1 VCTWTH
7 KLNRFLT
14 LLRAYLGA
22 SLAAGFVIAL
32 AIMLAILVG
41 LLVNGRWSEA
51 PLTILTLL
59 IGWGFASL
67 YVAVLALPPAV
78 LVVAFAEAVREQR
91 ASFYGWAG
99 VATAGVSTTTL
110 VLLASSNLSSWPVDQ
125 AILAAIFAI
134 VLALA
139 GLVGGRVFRNLAA
152 PKAGEGCGAITQS

>member
-1 VCTWTH
+1 MCTWPRM
-7 KLNRFLT
+7 LDRFLT
-14 LLRAYLGA
+14 LVRAYLGA

-59 IGWGFASL
+59 IGWVFASL

-91 ASFYGWAG
+91 AFFYGWAG
-99 VATAGVSTTTL
+99 VATAGVSATTL
-110 VLLASSNLSSWPVDQ
+110 VLLASRNSSSVADRSADPRSDVR
-125 AILAAIFAI
+125 LL
-134 VLALA
+134 LALA
-139 GLVGGRVFRNLAA
+139 GLAGGLAFRRLAA
-152 PKAGEGCGAITQS
+152 PSAGEGCGAITQT